1 MAIVLC
7 LTACSTWRVIAS
19 CEPTI
24 SRMRSGR
31 ISILPK
37 CSSSRRYNCPRTT
50 HICRGRKRW
59 PVSRS
64 RPDPRIALRYVF
76 GAIGAALLVFLVVH
90 AGPRALLENAK
101 VVGWGLLLVIGL
113 SGLSHVLKA
122 WAWRLTLPSEAHYPF
137 SRMFGLRLVS
147 EAIGQLGFPGVVA
160 GEATRVTLL
169 GSEIPLA
176 SRILSVTLDRG
187 LFIACGAIVT
197 ICGITTGLLLLSL
210 SNALRIYT
218 ALLAISFL
226 GIVFAA
232 ALAVIKGWPLLS
244 GPARALGS
252 VPWVGRWVQSKES
265 LIGSVEEQLLQ
276 FHRERPSPFWGSVA
290 LNFACHGLA
299 ITEVY
304 LILLLMGKHVAWT
317 GALIFESLTKL
328 INLAGSLTPGNVGIY
343 EGGTMVI
350 AGLFGLSGPVGLTLG
365 LCRRVRG
372 IFWTVVGVLS
382 FFMVSRSVGH
392 FKTSGSSGPARE
404 NSPAPFEEPRSHA
417 SCEASPETTTAIIL
431 ADGYDDTGGFT
442 PELAHVGTLPII
454 LRAILQAQ
462 GVNASRIIV
471 ASSGLARIVIRREL
485 LRTGRLPERVEWFE
499 IGERGQLPQLVG
511 QVAADSD
518 RTLLVSA
525 CTAYHPCLFEMIRDW
540 DGRGEAMALTTHG
553 QFVGITSFSRRAAL
567 QIARKCPACVETP
580 VELYAWFKPSHPVVF
595 KEVAAE
601 LWQAVSAPRDRLIAE
616 RKLNRW
622 LVKPTDGLFARM
634 NRRIS
639 IPISRQLIRY
649 PITPN
654 MVTLFTLGVSFMA
667 GVFFARGGYWNTV
680 MGALLSVWASILDG
694 CDGEVARLKLQVSK
708 LGCWLETICDYLY
721 YLFIFVGMSIG
732 LTRSRGT
739 EAYLV
744 WGGFLFVGAVASFLA
759 VGSARHRFASSHPEK
774 FLDLWQKKADKQKR
788 NPLMYI
794 ARQTEFIIRRCFLP
808 YALLAFAVLNIMHVA
823 FIASAI
829 GANLVW
835 IIALYSY
842 RVLSKPASRVPS
854 PAAKRH
860 GHSRVGGALLM
871 SAHDAD

>member
-1 MAIVLC
+1 
-7 LTACSTWRVIAS
+7 
-19 CEPTI
+19 
-24 SRMRSGR
+24 
-31 ISILPK
+31 
-37 CSSSRRYNCPRTT
+37 
-50 HICRGRKRW
+50 
-59 PVSRS
+59 
-64 RPDPRIALRYVF
+64 
-76 GAIGAALLVFLVVH
+76 LVFFVVH

-101 VVGWGLLLVIGL
+101 KIGWGLALVIALG
-113 SGLSHVLKA
+113 GLSHLIKA
-122 WAWRLTLPSEAHYPF
+122 WAWRLTLPSKAHCPF

-197 ICGITTGLLLLSL
+197 VCGITAGLLLLSL
-210 SNALRIYT
+210 SSALRIYT
-218 ALLAISFL
+218 ALFAFSFL
-226 GIVFAA
+226 SVVFAA
-232 ALAVIKGWPLLS
+232 ALAVRKGWPLLS

-304 LILLLMGKHVAWT
+304 LILLLMEKHVAWT

-350 AGLFGLSGPVGLTLG
+350 AGLFGLSGTVGLTLG
-365 LCRRVRG
+365 LCRRLRG
-372 IFWTVVGVLS
+372 IFWALCGVLS
-382 FFMVSRSVGH
+382 LIVVSRTVGH
-392 FKTSGSSGPARE
+392 RDESGSSGSS
-404 NSPAPFEEPRSHA
+404 SPKRQLPPDESLSQT
-417 SCEASPETTTAIIL
+417 SCESPKTTAAIIFI
-431 ADGYDDTGGFT
+431 DDYHDARGFM
-442 PELAHVGTLPII
+442 PELAHVGTLPIV

-462 GVNASRIIV
+462 SSNVNRIIV
-471 ASSGLARIVIRREL
+471 AANRMAGNVIRREL
-485 LRTGRLPERVEWFE
+485 LRTRRLPETVEWFE
-499 IGERGQLPQLVG
+499 MDRGRRSLPLLIAE
-511 QVAADSD
+511 VAANTD
-518 RTLLVSA
+518 RIVLLLGGTT
-525 CTAYHPCLFEMIRDW
+525 CHPCLTQVINEW
-540 DGRGEAMALTTHG
+540 DGQGEALALTTGG
-553 QFVGITSFSRRAAL
+553 QLLGIAAL
-567 QIARKCPACVETP
+567 SRQGALDIARDCPSYVETP
-580 VELYAWFKPSHPVVF
+580 LELYAWFKPRHSVVF

-601 LWQAVSAPRDRLIAE
+601 LWQVVDAPRDRLIAE
-616 RKLNRW
+616 RKLDEW
-622 LVKPTDGLFARM
+622 LVKPTDGRFARM
-634 NRRIS
+634 NRRVS
-639 IPISRQLIRY
+639 IPISRQLIKF

-654 MVTLFTLGVSFMA
+654 MVTLFTLGVSFLA
-667 GVFFARGGYWNTV
+667 GVFFALGGYWNMV
-680 MGALLSVWASILDG
+680 IGALLSVWASILDG

-708 LGCWLETICDYLY
+708 FGCWLETICDYLY

-744 WGGFLFVGAVASFLA
+744 WGGALIIGALASFLA

-808 YALLAFAVLNIMHVA
+808 YALLAFAVLNIMHVG

-842 RVLSKPASRVPS
+842 RVISTRSSVVSS
-854 PAAKRH
+854 PAIKKRKRECVSGTALARSY
-860 GHSRVGGALLM
+860 GHIETGSFSPSDYFQG
-871 SAHDAD
+871 

>member
-1 MAIVLC
+1 MF
-7 LTACSTWRVIAS
+7 
-19 CEPTI
+19 
-24 SRMRSGR
+24 RS
-31 ISILPK
+31 L
-37 CSSSRRYNCPRTT
+37 
-50 HICRGRKRW
+50 
-59 PVSRS
+59 
-64 RPDPRIALRYVF
+64 PDPRIALRYVF
-76 GAIGAALLVFLVVH
+76 GAIGLALLVYLVVH
-90 AGPRALLENAK
+90 AGPRALLEN
-101 VVGWGLLLVIGL
+101 VRLVGWGLVLVIGL
-113 SGLSHVLKA
+113 AGLSHLLKA

-169 GSEIPLA
+169 GAEIPLA
-176 SRILSVTLDRG
+176 SRILSVTIDRG
-187 LFIACGAIVT
+187 LFMVCGAIVT
-197 ICGITTGLLLLSL
+197 VCGITAGLLLLSL

-218 ALLAISFL
+218 ALFAISFL
-226 GIVFAA
+226 GIVFTA
-232 ALAVIKGWPLLS
+232 ALAVRKRWPLLS
-244 GPARALGS
+244 GPARALGR

-265 LIGSVEEQLLQ
+265 LIGSVEEKLLQ
-276 FHRERPSPFWGSVA
+276 FHRERPAAFWGSVT
-290 LNFACHGLA
+290 LNLMCHALA
-299 ITEVY
+299 ITEVF
-304 LILLLMGKHVAWT
+304 LILLFMGKNVTWT
-317 GALIFESLTKL
+317 RALILESFTKL
-328 INLAGSLTPGNVGIY
+328 INVAGSLTPGNVGVY
-343 EGGTMVI
+343 EGGTMLI
-350 AGLFGLSGPVGLTLG
+350 ATLFGLSGTVGLTLG
-365 LCRRVRG
+365 FCRRLRS
-372 IFWTVVGVLS
+372 IFWTGLGVLS

-392 FKTSGSSGPARE
+392 LETSGVSGPARE
-404 NSPAPFEEPRSHA
+404 NSPAPLEEPRSNA
-417 SCEASPETTTAIIL
+417 SCESSPETTTAIIL
-431 ADGYDDTGGFT
+431 ADGYPDTRGFT

-454 LRAILQAQ
+454 LRAVLQAQ

-471 ASSGLARIVIRREL
+471 ASSKLAGIAIRREL
-485 LRTGRLPERVEWFE
+485 LRTGRLPEKVEWFE
-499 IGERGQLPQLVG
+499 IGARGQLPQLVG

-525 CTAYHPCLFEMIRDW
+525 CAAYHPCVFQMIRDW
-540 DGRGEAMALTTHG
+540 DGRGEAMVLTTHG
-553 QFVGITSFSRRAAL
+553 QFVGIVALSRWAAL
-567 QIARKCPACVETP
+567 EVARKCPGCVETP
-580 VELYAWFKPSHPVVF
+580 VELYAWFKPSHSVVF

-601 LWQAVSAPRDRLIAE
+601 LWQAVSVPRDRLIAE
-616 RKLNRW
+616 RKLDGW

-639 IPISRQLIRY
+639 IPISRQLIKL

-654 MVTLFTLGVSFMA
+654 MVTLFTLGVGFMA

-744 WGGFLFVGAVASFLA
+744 WGGFLLVGAVASFLA

-808 YALLAFAVLNIMHVA
+808 YALLAFAVLNLMHVA
-823 FIASAI
+823 FIATAI
-829 GANLVW
+829 GANLAW

-842 RVLSKPASRVPS
+842 RVISTRSSVVTS
-854 PAAKRH
+854 PVTKKRRRECVS
-860 GHSRVGGALLM
+860 GTVLVRSYGA
-871 SAHDAD
+871 D